1 MPFVAE
7 RNYIMNRFRRPTR
20 ELSTEKNEAILD
32 GAMQEF
38 LTHGYAATSMDRVAA
53 AAGVSKA
60 TVYNH
65 FQDKEELFKALVLR
79 LAQKK
84 ELFAQENLTVGSGEP
99 ATCLKRYAL
108 SMLSNVAADPQ
119 VLTFFRIVI
128 GESGRFPELARTF
141 VEYVEKP
148 SLMRLTTYLMEHPD
162 LDLPDPE
169 VAARTFTGTMVHFVI
184 MRDLLHGED
193 ILPMECDRLLD
204 NLLPLVLTS
213 RHRP

>member
-1 MPFVAE
+1 
-7 RNYIMNRFRRPTR
+7 
-20 ELSTEKNEAILD
+20 
-32 GAMQEF
+32 MQEF

-65 FQDKEELFKALVLR
+65 FQDKEGLFKALIRR

-84 ELFAQENLTVGSGEP
+84 ELFAQENLPLGSGEP
-99 ATCLKRYAL
+99 AVCLKRYAQ
-108 SMLSNVAADPQ
+108 SMLANIAADPQ
-119 VLTFFRIVI
+119 VLTFLRIVI

-148 SLMRLTTYLMEHPD
+148 TLMRLTTYLAQHPA

-169 VAARTFTGTMVHFVI
+169 VAARAFTGAMVHFVI
-184 MRDLLHGED
+184 MRDLLHGGE

-204 NLLPLVLTS
+204 NLLPLIL
-213 RHRP
+213 RPCPKS